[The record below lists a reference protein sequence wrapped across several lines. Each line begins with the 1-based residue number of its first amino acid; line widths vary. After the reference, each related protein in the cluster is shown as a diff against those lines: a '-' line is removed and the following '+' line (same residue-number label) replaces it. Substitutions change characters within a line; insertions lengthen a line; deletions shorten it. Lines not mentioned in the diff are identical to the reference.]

1 MFSCYMYTAVKA
13 KKNGGLKL
21 TIPRVLT
28 ASVVNPLRFFSGG
41 GALLTYHTGTRHGF
55 YNIFGGIKAV
65 YLQLK
70 ISLS

>member
-41 GALLTYHTGTRHGF
+41 GLYLRIIPVLDMGFITFLGALRQF
-55 YNIFGGIKAV
+55 IC
-65 YLQLK
+65 
-70 ISLS
+70 S